1 MLMALLI
8 AGIGFLLAGLLGIA
22 VGFPE
27 KEFSIGNTEI
37 LAGVITAC
45 TGMIVLGLWMAVRQ
59 LKEIAGRLGPGVAAT
74 PRPALPLPDTGPAP
88 QDQALESDGSLF
100 NQPGAIHPAD
110 AEPVAPPSAP
120 PPWHEETAARDR
132 VRSDMPPGLPA
143 PTPAA
148 EAAPAAKPKRN
159 LLFSSTSRRER
170 ERAEGRTADPS
181 TAEAAPP
188 PSKANEPPPAT
199 FEEAWPQPER
209 ARTSDAPVRRSGR
222 TTVAEGNA
230 AAVDADRHPPAV
242 QNDEPPAVTV
252 LKSGVVD
259 GMAYSLYSDG
269 SIEAQMPEG
278 MMRFASIDDLRAHLD
293 QRA

>member
-1 MLMALLI
+1 MLIALLI

-22 VGFPE
+22 IGLPE
-27 KEFSIGNTEI
+27 KEFSFGNTEI

-45 TGMIVLGLWMAVRQ
+45 TGMIVLGLWVAIRE
-59 LKEIAGRLGPGVAAT
+59 LKEIAERLGLGPGAAAI
-74 PRPALPLPDTGPAP
+74 PRAEFSLPDASPAP
-88 QDQALESDGSLF
+88 HDTVENDGSLF

-110 AEPVAPPSAP
+110 AEPVTPPSAPPTP

-132 VRSDMPPGLPA
+132 VRSDVPPALPA
-143 PTPAA
+143 AP
-148 EAAPAAKPKRN
+148 EAAAAAKPKRN

-170 ERAEGRTADPS
+170 ERAEGRTAAPS

-188 PSKANEPPPAT
+188 PSRPSEPPPAT

-209 ARTSDAPVRRSGR
+209 ARTSDAPVRRNVR
-222 TTVAEGNA
+222 TTLAEEGNA
-230 AAVDADRHPPAV
+230 SAAAPPAV
-242 QNDEPPAVTV
+242 PNDEPPPVTV

-293 QRA
+293 QRG

>member
-1 MLMALLI
+1 MLIALLI

-22 VGFPE
+22 IGLPE
-27 KEFSIGNTEI
+27 KEFSFGNTEI

-45 TGMIVLGLWMAVRQ
+45 TGMIVLGLWVAIRELQ
-59 LKEIAGRLGPGVAAT
+59 EIAGRLGPGPGAAAI
-74 PRPALPLPDTGPAP
+74 PRTEFPLPDASPAP
-88 QDQALESDGSLF
+88 HDRAVENDGALF

-110 AEPVAPPSAP
+110 VEPSTPPSAP

-143 PTPAA
+143 PAQ
-148 EAAPAAKPKRN
+148 EAAAAAKPKRN

-170 ERAEGRTADPS
+170 ERAEGRTAAPS

-188 PSKANEPPPAT
+188 PSRPSEPPPAT

-209 ARTSDAPVRRSGR
+209 ARTSDAPVRRSAR
-222 TTVAEGNA
+222 TTLAEEGNA
-230 AAVDADRHPPAV
+230 GAAGAPPAV
-242 QNDEPPAVTV
+242 QNDEPPPVTV

-278 MMRFASIDDLRAHLD
+278 MMRFASIDDLRTHLD
-293 QRA
+293 QRG